1 MTQVDARGA
10 SGAMESI
17 GLAVPDVSDDDVAA
31 VERVL
36 RSGWLTT
43 GDECARL
50 EAELGA
56 YLESPHVVSV
66 SSCTAALELA
76 FARLALPPG
85 ARVGVPTW
93 TFVASA
99 FPAVHHGA
107 ELVLLDSE
115 PATLNVSPEALAAAL
130 DDGLDAVVAV
140 HFGGTPVA
148 PEIHDLCRDR
158 GVPVIED
165 GAHAL
170 GASDHRG
177 RLRGVGSLGI
187 AFSFYATKNLTSG
200 EGGALATE
208 DAEFAEFARAYRLH
222 GLTKRAGIPWNP
234 DVNND
239 IVGPGIKANLPDI
252 LAALARSQLI
262 RFDALQARRRELVVR
277 YRTNLAS
284 LDALTV
290 VPHDLHDGIADHL
303 LVVAL
308 PDGARRRTAFDRLAD
323 AGITTS
329 LHFRPLH
336 QHEWFQEHARI
347 GPTGTGVSDDLAE
360 RVLSLPLHP
369 ALLDADVD
377 RVCEVLE
384 TSLS

>member
-1 MTQVDARGA
+1 
-10 SGAMESI
+10 
-17 GLAVPDVSDDDVAA
+17 VPDITDADVAA
-31 VERVL
+31 VTRVL

-43 GDECARL
+43 GDECRLL
-50 EAELGA
+50 EAELA
-56 YLESPHVVSV
+56 DYLGSPHVLSV

-76 FARLALPPG
+76 FAYLDLPPG
-85 ARVGVPTW
+85 SRVGVPTW

-99 FPAVHHGA
+99 FPAVHHGC

-115 PATLNVSPEALAAAL
+115 SATLNVAPEAVAAAL
-130 DDGLDAVVAV
+130 DDGLAALVAV
-140 HFGGTPVA
+140 HFGGTPVS
-148 PEIHDLCRDR
+148 PEVHALCAER

-170 GASDHRG
+170 GASADG
-177 RLRGVGSLGI
+177 VPLRGAGSVGI

-200 EGGALATE
+200 EGGALAT
-208 DAEFAEFARAYRLH
+208 DDPALAEFARAYRLH
-222 GLTKRAGIPWNP
+222 GLTKRAGVPWNP

-252 LAALARSQLI
+252 LAALARSQLA

-277 YRTNLAS
+277 YRTNLARVDD
-284 LDALTV
+284 LGF
-290 VPHDLHDGIADHL
+290 VPQELAEGVADHL

-308 PDGARRRTAFDRLAD
+308 PGQANRRAVFDELAGAD
-323 AGITTS
+323 ITTS

-336 QHEWFQEHARI
+336 QHQWFQDHASV
-347 GPTGTGVSDDLAE
+347 GPTGTGVADDLAE
-360 RVLSLPLHP
+360 RTLSLPLHP
-369 ALLDADVD
+369 SLSDRDVD

-384 TSLS
+384 STLR